1 MTNFSLSL
9 LISILKQSRKQKNI
23 YCIVPYSFFIFNFL
37 KILKKYGFIFGF
49 NLLIKPISKFKN
61 SRTFI
66 VYLKNNLS
74 FSNYNLTLVSK
85 PGKKIYFSYK
95 HLGKLVMKKSYQF
108 FIISSKNGLFFSNT
122 KKLGGE
128 VICKIN

>member
-1 MTNFSLSL
+1 MNSFSLSL
-9 LISILKQSRKQKNI
+9 LISILKQSKKQKSL

-66 VYLKNNLS
+66 IYLKHNLS
-74 FSNYNLTLVSK
+74 FSNYNLTLFSK

-95 HLGKLVMKKSYQF
+95 KLENLVTKNNSQF
-108 FIISSKNGLFFSNT
+108 FIVSSKNGLFFSNT

-128 VICKIN
+128 IICKIN